1 MMRTALNP
9 HSGCADI
16 NLRLPQRR
24 SRLPGFGITVALVVV
39 VLCGRHGLLWY
50 ATANAD
56 TRVQSLQTQT
66 DTLTRGLTTLRAT
79 QAALDVGALASDD
92 GVADPPTLAGGA
104 TTAVPLDPRIAV
116 PSGGFAAALRSLARH
131 DDHGV
136 SLTRIRLDT
145 TTQQLILDGQAL
157 DPARIATLIAHLHAQ
172 PALSGLV
179 PQHVRLKRA
188 VDTPWRID
196 FRLDHATA
204 TEAP

>member
-9 HSGCADI
+9 HSVCADI

-24 SRLPGFGITVALVVV
+24 RRLPGLGVTVALVVV

-50 ATANAD
+50 ATASAD
-56 TRVQSLQTQT
+56 TRVQSLQAQT
-66 DTLTRGLTTLRAT
+66 DTLARGLTTLRAT

-92 GVADPPTLAGGA
+92 GAADPPTPA
-104 TTAVPLDPRIAV
+104 TGEPAAAPLDPRTAAL
-116 PSGGFAAALRSLARH
+116 SGGFAAALRSLARH

-136 SLTRIRLDT
+136 SLTRIRLDAT
-145 TTQQLILDGQAL
+145 TEQLILDGQAL
-157 DPARIATLIAHLHAQ
+157 EPARIATLIAHLHAQ

-196 FRLDHATA
+196 FQLDHATA